1 MHEDNS
7 RRTVGGSLALTKTQA
22 AAELSMSID
31 TFERYVM
38 ADLRLVRIG
47 RKVLVP
53 RREIEA
59 WLERR
64 AAFTIEAS

>member
-1 MHEDNS
+1 MHQDNS
-7 RRTVGGSLALTKTQA
+7 RRTVGGSLALTKSQA
-22 AAELSMSID
+22 ATELSMSVD

-53 RREIEA
+53 RREIEG
-59 WLERR
+59 WLTRN
-64 AAFTIEAS
+64 AAFTIEPS